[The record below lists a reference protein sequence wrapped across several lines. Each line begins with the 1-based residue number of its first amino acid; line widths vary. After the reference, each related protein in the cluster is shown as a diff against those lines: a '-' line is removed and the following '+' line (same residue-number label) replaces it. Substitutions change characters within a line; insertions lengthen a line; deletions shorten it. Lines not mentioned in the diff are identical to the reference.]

1 MEKQK
6 KYMLVIRKTNADG
19 VFGIRRQYFFSVI
32 ETAKGYPLGFVCK
45 LPVNPEVWPTATRLD
60 RKTLVQKDLSE
71 FAIELLVDAYYNY
84 ERDPEIRV
92 EIVRRLCLI
101 WKERF

>member
-6 KYMLVIRKTNADG
+6 KYMLLVRKINADG
-19 VFGIRRQYFFSVI
+19 VFGTLRRYFFSVI

-60 RKTLVQKDLSE
+60 KKTLIENDLGE
-71 FAIELLVDAYYNY
+71 FATELLVDAYYNY
-84 ERDPEIRV
+84 ESDPEIQG
-92 EIVRRLCLI
+92 EIVRRLRLI

>member
-19 VFGIRRQYFFSVI
+19 VFGTRRQYFFSVI

-45 LPVNPEVWPTATRLD
+45 LPVNPEVWPSATRLD
-60 RKTLVQKDLSE
+60 RITLIQKDLSE
-71 FAIELLVDAYYNY
+71 FATELLVDAYYNY
-84 ERDPEIRV
+84 ETDPEIRG

-101 WKERF
+101 WKERR